1 MPFAV
6 SPSARLLFQGDSITA
21 AGRDPADGLSLGHG
35 YVAAVARHFAAS
47 GATPNVLNRGVSGH
61 RTADL
66 RARWERDA
74 VELKPDVLSVM
85 VGINDT
91 WRRYDAHDPTSTAD
105 FARDYRELLLPFQDT
120 GTQLVLI
127 EPFLIPV
134 RREQWA
140 WREDLDPRIHAVRR
154 LAAEFDAALLAADGL
169 LNQAAREAGDPA
181 LISDDGVHLTARG
194 HYVLAAAWTGLARI
208 G

>member
-1 MPFAV
+1 MPFDV

-47 GATPNVLNRGVSGH
+47 GATPDILNRGVSGH

-66 RARWERDA
+66 RIRWERDA
-74 VELKPDVLSVM
+74 VDLKPDVLSVM
-85 VGINDT
+85 IGINDT
-91 WRRYDAHDPTSTAD
+91 WRRYDAQDPTSTAD
-105 FARDYRELLLPFQDT
+105 YARDYRELLLPFQGT
-120 GTQLVLI
+120 GTRLVLM

-140 WREDLDPRIHAVRR
+140 WRQDLDPRIHVVRR

-169 LNQAAREAGDPA
+169 LNQAAREAGDPT
-181 LISDDGVHLTARG
+181 LISEDGVHLTSRG
-194 HYVLAAAWTGLARI
+194 HEVLAAAWTGLVRV